1 MSGLEVFQFLNSFDQ
16 LLGKGEDLLGVG
28 QYRVPRL
35 GDSQTARPA
44 VEEGDAQ
51 KLLQLLDLD
60 RHCWLGD
67 FHGFRGAGETQV
79 TRDHLEDIKLV
90 EIQLPGDGTAGG
102 GASGLVGHGY

>member
-1 MSGLEVFQFLNSFDQ
+1 M
-16 LLGKGEDLLGVG
+16 
-28 QYRVPRL
+28 
-35 GDSQTARPA
+35 
-44 VEEGDAQ
+44 EEGDAQ

-67 FHGFRGAGETQV
+67 FHGCRGAGETQV